1 MIQEKEPFKESTKNL
16 MRPAQVEEMKG
27 EISRLEGSLN
37 APPHI
42 SAQIQDPGE
51 MRRQL
56 KNLKSDLASQAPQP
70 YGDRVDAARVRAEVL
85 KQEILKGMPTD
96 PEMRRNPAGATDK
109 HRKWEQR
116 NKDNILEWKNIQLNL
131 HAGGDLDEL
140 ADASDVANF
149 EKFRP
154 LDASHELNMHNEQI
168 AGKVQHGPFG
178 TELGTVITDEEK
190 AILESVDPEVAS
202 SLALMNNAQRASVK
216 NFVKNLASGF
226 EVDKMGKKK
235 REWTPEQK
243 AKQAAAMAAGRKRAD
258 ELRAEQEK

>member
-1 MIQEKEPFKESTKNL
+1 MIQEKEAFKESTKNL
-16 MRPAQVEEMKG
+16 MRPTQVEEMKS

-42 SAQIQDPGE
+42 SSQIQDPGE

-56 KNLKSDLASQAPQP
+56 KNLKSDLEKQAPKP
-70 YGDRVDAARVRAEVL
+70 YGDRVDDARARSEFL

-96 PEMRRNPAGATDK
+96 PEMRRNPAGAVDK

-116 NKDNILEWKNIQLNL
+116 NKGNILEWKNIQLNL

-149 EKFRP
+149 EKYRP
-154 LDASHELNMHNEQI
+154 LEATHELNMHNEQI
-168 AGKVQHGPFG
+168 PGKVQHGPYG
-178 TELGTVITDEEK
+178 TDLGTIITEEEK
-190 AILESVDPEVAS
+190 AILQSVDPEVAS

-216 NFVKNLASGF
+216 SFVRNLSSGF
-226 EVDKMGKKK
+226 EMDKLGKKK

-243 AKQAAAMAAGRKRAD
+243 AKQAAAMAAGRARKA
-258 ELRAEQEK
+258 AEKQEE